1 MNINDFISSIDNKI
15 YNRIRQ
21 SKSDAECRR
30 YLKEHLEA
38 ITVTHCCK
46 SDSDQL
52 QAFKKDDLV
61 MLDGNLQVRVVIPEP
76 KILISEDLGGAK
88 MWVETHRCIKK

>member
-15 YNRIRQ
+15 HNRIRQ

-46 SDSDQL
+46 SDSEQL
-52 QAFKKDDLV
+52 PQDKFCQVCNLPT
-61 MLDGNLQVRVVIPEP
+61 DG
-76 KILISEDLGGAK
+76 K
-88 MWVETHRCIKK
+88 RCYSKRCPV

>member
-21 SKSDAECRR
+21 SKSDAECRM

-46 SDSDQL
+46 AKADCKYGDFENYYSREGDFEYSKCNVC
-52 QAFKKDDLV
+52 KKEFD
-61 MLDGNLQVRVVIPEP
+61 
-76 KILISEDLGGAK
+76 
-88 MWVETHRCIKK
+88 

>member
-15 YNRIRQ
+15 YRRIRQ

-46 SDSDQL
+46 SDSEQL
-52 QAFKKDDLV
+52 PQDKFCQVCNLPT
-61 MLDGNLQVRVVIPEP
+61 DG
-76 KILISEDLGGAK
+76 K
-88 MWVETHRCIKK
+88 RCYSKRCPV

>member
-1 MNINDFISSIDNKI
+1 MNINDFINSIDNKL

-21 SKSDAECRR
+21 SKRDAECRR

-46 SDSDQL
+46 SDSEL
-52 QAFKKDDLV
+52 LFAFLNW
-61 MLDGNLQVRVVIPEP
+61 LDYGL
-76 KILISEDLGGAK
+76 KEDK
-88 MWVETHRCIKK
+88 EYCINTFLNEIVSK